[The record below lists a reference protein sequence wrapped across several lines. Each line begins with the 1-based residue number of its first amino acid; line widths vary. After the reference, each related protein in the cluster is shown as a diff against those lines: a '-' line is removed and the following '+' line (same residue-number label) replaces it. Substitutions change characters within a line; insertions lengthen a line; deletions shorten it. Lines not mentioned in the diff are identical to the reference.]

1 MTGSYLDNRTIP
13 PSLICSDARLL
24 VENGYNVPWLED
36 LSRKWQP
43 SLDLSLQRTPK

>member
-13 PSLICSDARLL
+13 PSLRCSDTNLL
-24 VENGYNVPWLED
+24 VENGYNVSWLED

-43 SLDLSLQRTPK
+43 SLDLSSQRNPK